1 MGEPWLLTESMSIYA
16 KVVAVNEIGDS
27 ELSARGNGAQLVIST
42 VPDAPI
48 GLVRDHTLTT
58 TEQIALM
65 WTAPL

>member
-42 VPDAPI
+42 VPDAP
-48 GLVRDHTLTT
+48 TLRGWVCR
-58 TEQIALM
+58 QHPSSSLFQ
-65 WTAPL
+65 